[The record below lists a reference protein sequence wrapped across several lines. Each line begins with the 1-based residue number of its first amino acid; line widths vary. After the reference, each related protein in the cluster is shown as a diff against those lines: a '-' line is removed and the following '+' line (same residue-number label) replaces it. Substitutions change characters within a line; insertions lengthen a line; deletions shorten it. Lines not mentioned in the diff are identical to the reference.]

1 MSKETGKNV
10 LTTLSTG
17 ANCGA
22 PTASST
28 INSSGDLT
36 ISERRSSPQPPPQV
50 SPSKNANLSRTSTP
64 PSTPPARRQQN
75 FSSISRIRP
84 HSMHSNRILVSESSI
99 ENDPSVA
106 SILQQQHGGIQKN
119 IGRCD
124 FPKSSSL
131 TNSSSVTLPFAAG
144 VGGPVSHHN
153 CGIGG
158 VPYRK
163 SSYQPKSL
171 SFRVSGGAE
180 ISNLLKMRSSVLGKS
195 APSLSVNVVSI
206 HFFFLFC

>member
-17 ANCGA
+17 ASGSASGA
-22 PTASST
+22 SGDT
-28 INSSGDLT
+28 INVD
-36 ISERRSSPQPPPQV
+36 RRSPTIPPTV

-64 PSTPPARRQQN
+64 PSTPPARRSQN

-84 HSMHSNRILVSESSI
+84 HSMHSNRVFVPENAI
-99 ENDPSVA
+99 ENNESGNAPTL
-106 SILQQQHGGIQKN
+106 LQQQQSVGMLSTKN
-119 IGRCD
+119 LGRCD

-131 TNSSSVTLPFAAG
+131 TNSASITLPFAAG
-144 VGGPVSHHN
+144 VGGAVSHHN
-153 CGIGG
+153 TTGIGG

-171 SFRVSGGAE
+171 SFRASGGTE
-180 ISNLLKMRSSVLGKS
+180 VSNLLKMRSSVLGKS
-195 APSLSVNVVSI
+195 APSLSVNVVS
-206 HFFFLFC
+206 FFFKFNLI

>member
-17 ANCGA
+17 ASGSATGGA
-22 PTASST
+22 
-28 INSSGDLT
+28 SGEALNVD
-36 ISERRSSPQPPPQV
+36 RRSSQPPQM
-50 SPSKNANLSRTSTP
+50 SPSKNANVSRTSTP
-64 PSTPPARRQQN
+64 PSTPPARRSQN

-84 HSMHSNRILVSESSI
+84 HSMHSNRILVPENTI
-99 ENDPSVA
+99 ENDSGTA
-106 SILQQQHGGIQKN
+106 IMQQQSIGMLSKN

-131 TNSSSVTLPFAAG
+131 TNPSSVQVPFAAG
-144 VGGPVSHHN
+144 VGGAVSHHN
-153 CGIGG
+153 TGGTGG

-171 SFRVSGGAE
+171 SFRASGGIE
-180 ISNLLKMRSSVLGKS
+180 VSNLLKMRSSVLGKS
-195 APSLSVNVVSI
+195 APSLSVNVVS
-206 HFFFLFC
+206 LFNLI